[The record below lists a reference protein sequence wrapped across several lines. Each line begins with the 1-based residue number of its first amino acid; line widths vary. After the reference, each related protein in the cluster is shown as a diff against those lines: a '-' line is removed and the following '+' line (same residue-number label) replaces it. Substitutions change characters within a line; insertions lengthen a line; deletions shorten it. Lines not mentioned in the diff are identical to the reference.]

1 MYERKRESMKNFSK
15 KGKVVATAVTATGV
29 TFAGAIFTFMTP
41 TLADTVTVK
50 TATEL
55 KTALDN
61 KANQIVVGADIE
73 GSFEIK
79 KDSNT
84 TIDLGGYTVTS
95 NGHAFI
101 VESGAKV
108 SINNG
113 KIVAQNKDAAIYNN
127 GYTTLNVNITSS
139 NDGANS
145 YYAILNHGEMVIEG
159 GSVESTRKKGASLIV
174 NGYYNYNS
182 TNPLIGHV
190 AGTNSPNPTLTIN
203 DGLFLGGLITV
214 KTDDGGITTI
224 NSGKFVNNSDA
235 NDDVVVIE
243 NWNKTTINGGEFEGN
258 GTHSTIFLSRTD

>member
-1 MYERKRESMKNFSK
+1 MYERKGESMKNFSK
-15 KGKVVATAVTATGV
+15 REKLLPLLATATGV
-29 TFAGAIFTFMTP
+29 LLVLYTFMTP

-101 VESGAKV
+101 VESEQKV

-113 KIVAQNKDAAIYNN
+113 KIVAQNKRCSHI
-127 GYTTLNVNITSS
+127 
-139 NDGANS
+139 
-145 YYAILNHGEMVIEG
+145 
-159 GSVESTRKKGASLIV
+159 
-174 NGYYNYNS
+174 
-182 TNPLIGHV
+182 
-190 AGTNSPNPTLTIN
+190 
-203 DGLFLGGLITV
+203 
-214 KTDDGGITTI
+214 
-224 NSGKFVNNSDA
+224 
-235 NDDVVVIE
+235 
-243 NWNKTTINGGEFEGN
+243 
-258 GTHSTIFLSRTD
+258 